1 MEEWTQ
7 KQGIGEAK
15 NSNEDPQ
22 IPEYEIC
29 LLAPVGTKSSLLSS
43 SRKGVSRNS
52 VRNSSLDSSNTFF
65 YLTGSQLVQAG
76 RMLHIVSPQP
86 RHILGRNEHCAESLH
101 T

>member
-15 NSNEDPQ
+15 NSSEDPQ

-52 VRNSSLDSSNTFF
+52 VRNSSLDSSKHIFLSNRQPVG
-65 YLTGSQLVQAG
+65 TGRQHVT
-76 RMLHIVSPQP
+76 
-86 RHILGRNEHCAESLH
+86 HCQSSTQTHPGEE
-101 T
+101 